1 MRKMQ
6 KRKRTQKGEKQG
18 DKQHKILAN
27 AENQTKN
34 KVGRPPKATPANG
47 RLKKVPLKKLLS
59 SKFIVLCCI

>member
-1 MRKMQ
+1 MQ

-27 AENQTKN
+27 AENQTKH

-47 RLKKVPLKKLLS
+47 RLRKTAIEEIIE
-59 SKFIVLCCI
+59 F